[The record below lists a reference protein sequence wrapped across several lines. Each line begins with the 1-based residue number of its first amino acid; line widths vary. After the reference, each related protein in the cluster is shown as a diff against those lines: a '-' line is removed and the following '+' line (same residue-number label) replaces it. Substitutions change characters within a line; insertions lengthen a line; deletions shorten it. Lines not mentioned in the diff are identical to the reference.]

1 MTQNQ
6 EPMSQFEIEDTLNYY
21 KSLTEDQKKIV
32 LGQIPDAVLWEEL
45 YLRDMRR
52 IQKLENIEKAAR
64 A

>member
-1 MTQNQ
+1 MQNQ

-21 KSLTEDQKKIV
+21 KSLTDDQKKIV
-32 LGQIPDAVLWEEL
+32 LGQIPDAALWEEL

-52 IQKLENIEKAAR
+52 IQRLENIEKATR